1 MHIIT
6 EKGATVMLDG
16 LPRIIP
22 KTHVRWDAIVSQL
35 RADNIEGVRRLLN
48 PTTTFV
54 VGDSWRTRSGA
65 PAIITSVVGD
75 RVMAEVDDCYEVM
88 TTSGDVTPGV
98 DNDDD
103 LIERIE
109 E

>member
-16 LPRIIP
+16 LPRMIP
-22 KTHVRWDAIVSQL
+22 KTHPRWDAIVNQL
-35 RADNIEGVRRLLN
+35 RADNIDSVRRLLN
-48 PTTTFV
+48 PAATFV
-54 VGDSWRTRSGA
+54 VGDSWRTRSGSTA
-65 PAIITSVVGD
+65 VITSVVGD
-75 RVMAEVDDCYEVM
+75 RIMAEVDECYEVL

-109 E
+109 N